1 MGFDKAT
8 ADENIAVQGAA
19 VDDDDFGGGAD
30 EVTYLIPVP
39 PATGPFTVIVD
50 LLYQSISSSFAADIR
65 KDVTLFNNT
74 FANMYAA
81 ADKLPT
87 TIASIEMSVE

>member
-8 ADENIAVQGAA
+8 ADENIAVQAAA
-19 VDDDDFGGGAD
+19 VDDDDFVGGAD
-30 EVTYLIPVP
+30 ELTDLAPVSP
-39 PATGPFTVIVD
+39 SAGSFTVSVE

-65 KDVTLFNNT
+65 KDITNLNSAFGD
-74 FANMYAA
+74 MYNA

-87 TIASIEMSVE
+87 TIATAEIIVE

>member
-1 MGFDKAT
+1 M
-8 ADENIAVQGAA
+8 
-19 VDDDDFGGGAD
+19 
-30 EVTYLIPVP
+30 TYLIPVP
-39 PATGPFTVIVD
+39 PAAGPFTIIVE

-74 FANMYAA
+74 FANMYDAA
-81 ADKLPT
+81 NKLPT